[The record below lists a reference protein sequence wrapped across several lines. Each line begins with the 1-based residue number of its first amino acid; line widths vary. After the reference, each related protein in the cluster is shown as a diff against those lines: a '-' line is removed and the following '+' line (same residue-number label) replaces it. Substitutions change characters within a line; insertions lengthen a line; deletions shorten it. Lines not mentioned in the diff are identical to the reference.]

1 MNESTARQTDR
12 QAGGGGAG
20 AGGTLLQRV
29 VLIDFVA
36 VSSVGKQTT
45 RAWATN
51 LVEHKVETVE
61 HSKSKSKS
69 NPGLCKTVAKHS
81 RPNLVGPNFGLASG
95 PPLAPVPP
103 GTFPSR
109 YLSVLCGAVVLW
121 CCWCYCN
128 CHWFFFFILSL
139 ILFFL
144 WLIFKCC
151 GPMDFHFHS
160 LAIN

>member
-12 QAGGGGAG
+12 QAVGGGAD

-61 HSKSKSKS
+61 HSKSKS

-95 PPLAPVPP
+95 PPPAPVPP

-109 YLSVLCGAVVLW
+109 YLSVLCGAVVL
-121 CCWCYCN
+121 
-128 CHWFFFFILSL
+128 LVL
-139 ILFFL
+139 L
-144 WLIFKCC
+144 
-151 GPMDFHFHS
+151 
-160 LAIN
+160 

>member
-12 QAGGGGAG
+12 QADGCGAG

-69 NPGLCKTVAKHS
+69 KSNPGLCKTVAKHS

-109 YLSVLCGAVVLW
+109 YLSMQCGAVVL
-121 CCWCYCN
+121 
-128 CHWFFFFILSL
+128 LVL
-139 ILFFL
+139 L
-144 WLIFKCC
+144 
-151 GPMDFHFHS
+151 
-160 LAIN
+160 